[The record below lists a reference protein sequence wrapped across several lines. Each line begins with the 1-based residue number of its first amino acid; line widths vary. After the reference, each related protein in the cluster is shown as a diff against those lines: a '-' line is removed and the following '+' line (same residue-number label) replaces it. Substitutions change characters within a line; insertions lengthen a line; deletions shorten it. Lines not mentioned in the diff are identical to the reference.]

1 MRKFNVCNHNYIY
14 MFIEYIVSYNLGL
27 FRQDNYFITV
37 LTITISKTSTKCL
50 NTTNQSMR
58 SLVVQ

>member
-1 MRKFNVCNHNYIY
+1 